1 MFASTTRES
10 TATANGDEAGAET
23 AEPPVAAEPPA
34 AGQPPVVTQAMQ
46 AAMPATVDTLS
57 EAEAHE
63 AGEVEE
69 AN

>member
-46 AAMPATVDTLS
+46 AA
-57 EAEAHE
+57 
-63 AGEVEE
+63 AG
-69 AN
+69 NCGHTF